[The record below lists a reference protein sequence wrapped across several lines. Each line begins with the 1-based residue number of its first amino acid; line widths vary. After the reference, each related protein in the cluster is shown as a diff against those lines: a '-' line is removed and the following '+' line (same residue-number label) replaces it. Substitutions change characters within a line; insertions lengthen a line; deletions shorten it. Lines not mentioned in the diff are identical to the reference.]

1 MRHFKA
7 CFLLSFKIKLH
18 IKVSW
23 AQGRTADQLERQSH
37 IQIQNKKAKAF
48 IGNVRMQPPIFQAK
62 LLTLLSSTLK
72 ILTHHNNKYHRKT
85 HKEISDST
93 SSSEFRYCGK
103 EGTSPQSKKY
113 IYKKIFN

>member
-1 MRHFKA
+1 
-7 CFLLSFKIKLH
+7 
-18 IKVSW
+18 
-23 AQGRTADQLERQSH
+23 
-37 IQIQNKKAKAF
+37 
-48 IGNVRMQPPIFQAK
+48 MQPPIFQAK

-113 IYKKIFN
+113 IYIKNLIDTAFSEYCMFCMLKEA